1 MAEFQTDIPDP
12 LADDLP
18 CFLTAGCMRTPAVG
32 VLFLVFIRQSRLKG
46 AAMQIQFNDVGGGES
61 LLRKAR

>member
-1 MAEFQTDIPDP
+1 MIAEFQADIPDP

-18 CFLTAGCMRTPAVG
+18 CFLTAGCMRTPAIG

-46 AAMQIQFNDVGGGES
+46 AAMQIQLDDIGGSER
-61 LLRKAR
+61 LLW